1 MFAILLALIGT
12 VTSQS
17 LLDKGGVIQVVKP
30 TDSSHYNHYNF
41 DGDVEEGD
49 IIIQKTVSF
58 SFYSI
63 VELFTI
69 SQD

>member
-1 MFAILLALIGT
+1 MFAILLAFLGT

-17 LLDKGGVIQVVKP
+17 LLDKGGVIQVAKP
-30 TDSSHYNHYNF
+30 TDSSHYNYYNF
-41 DGDVEEGD
+41 DGTVEEGD

-58 SFYSI
+58 YLI